1 MKRIAPSDQVILVV
15 IYIFLILL
23 TISTLYPFWNALV
36 VSFNAGIDTAKG
48 GVTVWPRVFTLEN
61 YKTVMNDSKLLNA
74 FMISIY
80 RTVVGTVSA
89 IFCTALLAYGMTRS
103 YLMGRKFY
111 MIFFI
116 FTMYFGGGLIPTYL
130 VIRSLGLMDN
140 FLVFIIPA
148 LISVWNMIIFRTFFK
163 GLPAGLE
170 ESAQIDGCS
179 TWGIFFRIILPLS
192 GPVIATLGLF
202 TAIAHWND
210 WFVPSIY
217 ISNVDLLPV
226 QTILRRL
233 LNANIVDLAGVDS
246 GTVARIQGMQQIT
259 SKSLTTATM
268 MVVTLPI
275 IAVYP
280 FVQKYFVKGVLI
292 GSLKE

>member
-1 MKRIAPSDQVILVV
+1 MKRIAFSDQMMLVM
-15 IYIFLILL
+15 IYVFLVLL
-23 TISTLYPFWNALV
+23 TLSTLYPFWNALV
-36 VSFNAGIDTAKG
+36 VSFNAGLDTAKG

-80 RTVVGTVSA
+80 RTVIGTISA

-111 MIFFI
+111 MLVFV

-233 LNANIVDLAGVDS
+233 LNANIVDLAGLDS
-246 GTVARIQGMQQIT
+246 GVVNKIQGMQQIT